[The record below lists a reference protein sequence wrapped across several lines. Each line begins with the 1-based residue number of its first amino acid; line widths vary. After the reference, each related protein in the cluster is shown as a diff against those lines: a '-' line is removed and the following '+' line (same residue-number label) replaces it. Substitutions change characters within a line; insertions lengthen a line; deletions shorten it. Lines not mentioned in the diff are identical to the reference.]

1 MAQNT
6 LKNSI
11 SRRTSFILSI
21 VVTVIFLLT
30 SAVFISDHVT
40 SANQQMLQKLEATT
54 RLVKTSL
61 VSVIWH
67 LNIPA
72 IDNVLEA
79 IIADENI
86 TFVSLAI
93 DDEVISKRVQPE
105 YTQHDFDYFVN
116 KNGFIVQTTDI
127 QHLGT
132 KIGRFQ
138 IVFTR
143 QKIDERLV
151 FEVSVIVTISILT
164 MIFIFFLMLFITRR
178 FILDPLSKLEQS
190 AMHIADG
197 TLEMSD
203 WTSFPLIDNE
213 DEFGV
218 LSRAF
223 NKLIWQLKDN
233 IDTLDIKVIERT
245 IELEEAM
252 EKAEKAAQ
260 SKTEFLATMSHEI
273 RTPLNTICGMAEMLL
288 ETPLTKQQED
298 YSKILISSSDLLLSI
313 INDILDFS
321 KIDSEQIELESIPFE
336 LSDLVDSVNSILVAS
351 AQEKGLELINWLD
364 TNVSNLRIGDSTRL
378 HQILIN
384 LLGNAIKFTKKGE
397 VTLEIV
403 NHPDPHKSD
412 WIQFH
417 VRDTGIGIPEDK
429 QQEIFEHFSQ
439 ADMTTTRK
447 YGGTGLG
454 LAISKKLVEMMGGK
468 ISVNSKVDK
477 GTEFII
483 DVQLPVAEKGLP
495 EEKLDVDIEGIN
507 VLIVDDNQKSQDI
520 LKNLLSSKGA
530 NISLAKNGGETLEVL
545 IDAKKKNIIYH
556 LIIIDYK
563 LEGMGG
569 VELINHIKMIQLS
582 KEPSIILNTMIE
594 NEGNGI
600 SKEIPNG
607 ITHLTKP
614 VTVRNLYKAVSQAL
628 SHQQESVQSV
638 FDPVIDD
645 QDSTALIG
653 NHSDIRILLAEDIKS
668 NQELIKYYLNDFPV
682 KLDIVT
688 NGLQAVSKYK
698 KNSYDLILMDIQMPK
713 MDGYAAT
720 AAIRLWENEND
731 LPRIPVIAITAHAF
745 KQQREKCI
753 EVGCDYFLS
762 KPVTKKS
769 LIKIISK
776 LSN

>member
-1 MAQNT
+1 MVQNT

-30 SAVFISDHVT
+30 SAIFISDHVT
-40 SANQQMLQKLEATT
+40 TANHQMLQKLEATT
-54 RLVKTSL
+54 RLAETSL

-67 LNIPA
+67 LDISA
-72 IDNVLEA
+72 INNVLEA

-86 TFVSLAI
+86 TLVSLTV
-93 DDEVISKRVQPE
+93 DDEIISKRVQPE
-105 YTQHDFDYFVN
+105 YAQYDFDYFIN
-116 KNGFIVQTTDI
+116 KSGYIVQTTDI
-127 QHLGT
+127 QYLGT

-138 IVFTR
+138 IVLTR

-151 FEVSVIVTISILT
+151 FEISIIITVSILT
-164 MIFIFFLMLFITRR
+164 MIFIFFLMLFISRR
-178 FILDPLSKLEQS
+178 YILNPLSKLEHS
-190 AMHIADG
+190 AMQIADG
-197 TLEMSD
+197 KLEMSD
-203 WTSFPLIDNE
+203 WTSFPLIDKE

-223 NKLIWQLKDN
+223 NKMIQQLKYN
-233 IDTLDIKVIERT
+233 IDTLDIQVMERT
-245 IELEEAM
+245 MELKEAK

-260 SKTEFLATMSHEI
+260 SKTEFLTTMSHEI
-273 RTPLNTICGMAEMLL
+273 RTPLNTICGMTEMLND
-288 ETPLTKQQED
+288 TPLSKQQQH
-298 YSKILISSSDLLLSI
+298 YSKTLTSSSELLLSI

-336 LSDLVDSVNSILVAS
+336 LSDLIDSVNSILVTP

-364 TNVSNLRIGDSTRL
+364 TDVSNLRLGDFTRL

-397 VTLEIV
+397 VILEIV
-403 NHPDPHKSD
+403 NHPDTHKSD
-412 WIQFH
+412 WIKIH

-439 ADMTTTRK
+439 ADMSTTRK

-454 LAISKKLVEMMGGK
+454 LAISKKLVEMMGGQ
-468 ISVNSKVDK
+468 ISVNSNIGQ
-477 GTEFII
+477 GTEFIF
-483 DVQLPVAEKGLP
+483 DVQLPVAEALLP
-495 EEKLDVDIEGIN
+495 EEKQTLAHQ
-507 VLIVDDNQKSQDI
+507 QKSDQSAVDP
-520 LKNLLSSKGA
+520 A
-530 NISLAKNGGETLEVL
+530 V
-545 IDAKKKNIIYH
+545 D
-556 LIIIDYK
+556 
-563 LEGMGG
+563 
-569 VELINHIKMIQLS
+569 
-582 KEPSIILNTMIE
+582 
-594 NEGNGI
+594 NED
-600 SKEIPNG
+600 S
-607 ITHLTKP
+607 
-614 VTVRNLYKAVSQAL
+614 AAL
-628 SHQQESVQSV
+628 VGDH
-638 FDPVIDD
+638 P
-645 QDSTALIG
+645 T
-653 NHSDIRILLAEDIKS
+653 IRILLAEDIKT
-668 NQELIKYYLNDFPV
+668 NWELIQYYLNDFPV

-698 KNSYDLILMDIQMPK
+698 QNSYDLILMDIQMPK

-769 LIKIISK
+769 LIKIISE